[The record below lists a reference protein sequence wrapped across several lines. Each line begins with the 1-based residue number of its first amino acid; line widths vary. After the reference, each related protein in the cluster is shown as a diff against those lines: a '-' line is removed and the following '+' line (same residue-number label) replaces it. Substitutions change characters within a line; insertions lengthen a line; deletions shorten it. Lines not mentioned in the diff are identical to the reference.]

1 MPGSYDGGGQR
12 VVSGMQTL
20 AEQFDAFLFDL
31 DGVVYVGDQPLPG
44 SAEALGRLRA
54 MGKAVRFL
62 TNDPRFSRAELAGR
76 LNRMGIEATPE
87 EVVSCGWATA
97 QHLRQEGVRS
107 AYVVGSPS
115 LARELQEAGIA
126 TDVAGIPQAV
136 VVGADESLGYPHIL
150 RASRFILAGA
160 RFVATNAD
168 GSFPVPDGLAPATGA
183 MVRSVE
189 AATGQRPQ
197 IVGKPYPLMFRLA
210 LGTLA
215 PNARAVVVGDN
226 PATDILGAHQA
237 GLPAILVA
245 RGTPPGSAA
254 EDSAPSAAPTA
265 RDFRTPDAV
274 IGTLLDLFRTGV
286 PLRRWVPPPYPWP
299 ERVSPGVAAVVVDAE
314 RRVLWVRRRDNGL
327 WSLPSGRV
335 EPGETVQEAIRRE
348 VMEEAG
354 LAVRVVRLTGVYS
367 EPTAQ
372 VFVYPSGEAVHF
384 ITCCFLCAVEGGRL
398 RPPEVEVLE
407 AAFFEPGERPPG
419 VITIHLQWVADALAG
434 QPEAFVR

>member
-1 MPGSYDGGGQR
+1 MG
-12 VVSGMQTL
+12 TL

-44 SAEALGRLRA
+44 SVEALRRLRA

-62 TNDPRFSRAELAGR
+62 TNDPRFARVELARR

-97 QHLRQEGVRS
+97 QLLRQEGVRS

-115 LARELQEAGIA
+115 LVHELHDAGIA
-126 TDVAGIPQAV
+126 TAPQGVPEAV
-136 VVGADESLGYPHIL
+136 VVGADEHVGYPHIL

-168 GSFPVPDGLAPATGA
+168 GSFPTPDGPAPGTGA
-183 MVRSVE
+183 TVRAVE
-189 AATGQRPQ
+189 AVTGRRPQ

-210 LGTLA
+210 LGTLP
-215 PNARAVVVGDN
+215 PNARAVMVGDN
-226 PATDILGAHQA
+226 PATDIVGAHEA
-237 GLPAILVA
+237 GLTAILVSWGTTPGLPAH
-245 RGTPPGSAA
+245 G
-254 EDSAPSAAPTA
+254 APSAAPTA

-274 IGTLLDLFRTGV
+274 ISTLLDLFRTGV
-286 PLRRWVPPPYPWP
+286 PLRRWVPLPYPWP

-348 VMEEAG
+348 VLEETG
-354 LAVRVVRLTGVYS
+354 LAARVVRLTGVYS
-367 EPTAQ
+367 EPSAQ
-372 VFVYPSGEAVHF
+372 VFVYSSGEAVHF
-384 ITCCFLCAVEGGRL
+384 VTCCFLCALEGGQL
-398 RPPEVEVLE
+398 QPAAGEVLE
-407 AAFFEPGERPPG
+407 AAFFEPGAQPPA
-419 VITIHLQWVADALAG
+419 VMSIHLQWVADALAER
-434 QPEAFVR
+434 PEAFVR